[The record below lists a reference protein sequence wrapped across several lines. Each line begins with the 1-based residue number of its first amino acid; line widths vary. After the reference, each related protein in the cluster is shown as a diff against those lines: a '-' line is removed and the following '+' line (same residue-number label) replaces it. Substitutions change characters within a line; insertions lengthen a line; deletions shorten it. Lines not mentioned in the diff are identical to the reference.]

1 MHTPLQGRERER
13 EGEREQRKKYNLRM
27 HVRFTEVLLGML
39 LSRKNKKEKKET
51 NVMVTGG
58 REVSL
63 GAVLIAFVNLTS
75 IYV

>member
-1 MHTPLQGRERER
+1 
-13 EGEREQRKKYNLRM
+13 M

-39 LSRKNKKEKKET
+39 LSRKSKKEKKET

-63 GAVLIAFVNLTS
+63 GAVLIDFVN
-75 IYV
+75 

>member
-1 MHTPLQGRERER
+1 
-13 EGEREQRKKYNLRM
+13 M

-63 GAVLIAFVNLTS
+63 GAVLIDFVNLTS
-75 IYV
+75 IYSNIHIQCKGKGQETYIYSKTYI